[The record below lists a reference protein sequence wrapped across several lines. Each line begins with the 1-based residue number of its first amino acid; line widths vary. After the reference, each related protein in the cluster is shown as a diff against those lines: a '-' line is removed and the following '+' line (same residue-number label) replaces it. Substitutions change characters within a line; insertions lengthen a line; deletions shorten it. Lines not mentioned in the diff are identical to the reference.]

1 MLPPPPPS
9 APRGFV
15 AVQAVLLLAGATAW
29 AQQASQAPW
38 AANALWLAVLLA
50 CATALAAVR
59 HGRLGCWAALMVQ
72 CAALATATSALELT
86 AWHWLFKPLAMLCA
100 IVWVAAS
107 AHPERAGSAF
117 GSPSTPALDATGRR
131 WLIGAL
137 AASLAGDA
145 FLMVEGFFVP
155 GLASFLLAH
164 LAYIAVL
171 RRGQRWF
178 AHRGALAATLA
189 IGLGIYLLL
198 WHGGLPPALRLPV
211 AVYVT
216 VIALMAAQALGR
228 AHQLR
233 RRGATLVALGA
244 CSFLCS
250 DAVLATNR
258 FVQPLPWAAL
268 WVLASYYLA
277 QGLIVAG
284 LLRPAARRAAPFG

>member
-1 MLPPPPPS
+1 M
-9 APRGFV
+9 
-15 AVQAVLLLAGATAW
+15 
-29 AQQASQAPW
+29 
-38 AANALWLAVLLA
+38 WLAVLLV
-50 CATALAAVR
+50 CTMALAAVQR
-59 HGRLGCWAALMVQ
+59 GRLGCWAALMVQ
-72 CAALATATSALELT
+72 CAALATATSALGLT

-100 IVWVAAS
+100 MVWVAAS
-107 AHPERAGSAF
+107 ARPERAGATFHAAS
-117 GSPSTPALDATGRR
+117 SPALDATGRR
-131 WLIGAL
+131 WLLGAL

-155 GLASFLLAH
+155 GLAAFLLAH

-178 AHRGALAATLA
+178 AHRGALATTLA
-189 IGLGIYLLL
+189 IGLGMYLFL

-233 RRGATLVALGA
+233 TRGATLVALGA

-284 LLRPAARRAAPFG
+284 LLRPAARPGT

>member
-1 MLPPPPPS
+1 M
-9 APRGFV
+9 
-15 AVQAVLLLAGATAW
+15 
-29 AQQASQAPW
+29 
-38 AANALWLAVLLA
+38 WLAVLLV
-50 CATALAAVR
+50 CTMALAAVQR
-59 HGRLGCWAALMVQ
+59 GRLGCWAALMVQ
-72 CAALATATSALELT
+72 CAALATATSALGLT

-107 AHPERAGSAF
+107 ARPERAGATFHAAS
-117 GSPSTPALDATGRR
+117 SPALDATGRR

-155 GLASFLLAH
+155 GLAAFLLAH

-189 IGLGIYLLL
+189 IGLGMYLFL

-233 RRGATLVALGA
+233 TRGATLVALGA

-284 LLRPAARRAAPFG
+284 LLRPAARPGT

>member
-1 MLPPPPPS
+1 MQT
-9 APRGFV
+9 A
-15 AVQAVLLLAGATAW
+15 LLLAGATAW
-29 AQQASQAPW
+29 VLQVRQAPW
-38 AANALWLAVLLA
+38 AAPAAIGLAVLLV
-50 CATALAAVR
+50 CATALAAVQR
-59 HGRLGCWAALMVQ
+59 GRLGCWAALMVQ
-72 CAALATATSALELT
+72 CAALATATSALGLT

-100 IVWVAAS
+100 MVWVAAS
-107 AHPERAGSAF
+107 ARPERAGATFHAASN
-117 GSPSTPALDATGRR
+117 PALDATGRR
-131 WLIGAL
+131 WLLGAL

-155 GLASFLLAH
+155 GLAAFLLAH

-189 IGLGIYLLL
+189 IGLGMYLLL

-233 RRGATLVALGA
+233 TRGATLVALGA

-284 LLRPAARRAAPFG
+284 LLRPAARPGT

>member
-29 AQQASQAPW
+29 ALQAGQAPW

-107 AHPERAGSAF
+107 AHPARAGATF
-117 GSPSTPALDATGRR
+117 FSPSTPALDATGRR
-131 WLIGAL
+131 WLTGAL

-189 IGLGIYLLL
+189 IGLGMYLFL

-233 RRGATLVALGA
+233 TRGATLVALGA

-284 LLRPAARRAAPFG
+284 LLRPAARPGT

>member
-1 MLPPPPPS
+1 MQT
-9 APRGFV
+9 A
-15 AVQAVLLLAGATAW
+15 LLLAGATAW
-29 AQQASQAPW
+29 VLQVRQAPW
-38 AANALWLAVLLA
+38 AAPAAIWLAVLLV
-50 CATALAAVR
+50 CATALAAVQR
-59 HGRLGCWAALMVQ
+59 GRLGCWAALMVQ
-72 CAALATATSALELT
+72 CAALATATSALGLT
-86 AWHWLFKPLAMLCA
+86 AWHWLFNPLAMLCA
-100 IVWVAAS
+100 MVWVAAS
-107 AHPERAGSAF
+107 ARPERAGATFHAASN
-117 GSPSTPALDATGRR
+117 PALDATGRR
-131 WLIGAL
+131 WLLGAL

-155 GLASFLLAH
+155 GLAAFLLAH

-189 IGLGIYLLL
+189 IGLGMYLFL

-233 RRGATLVALGA
+233 TRGATLVALGA

-284 LLRPAARRAAPFG
+284 LLRPAARPGT

>member
-1 MLPPPPPS
+1 MQT
-9 APRGFV
+9 A
-15 AVQAVLLLAGATAW
+15 LLLAGATAW
-29 AQQASQAPW
+29 ALQARQAPW
-38 AANALWLAVLLA
+38 AAPAAIWLAVLLV
-50 CATALAAVR
+50 CATALAAVQR
-59 HGRLGCWAALMVQ
+59 GRLGGWAALMVQ
-72 CAALATATSALELT
+72 CAALATATSALGLT

-100 IVWVAAS
+100 MVWVAAS
-107 AHPERAGSAF
+107 ARPERAGATFHAAS
-117 GSPSTPALDATGRR
+117 SPALDATGRR
-131 WLIGAL
+131 WLLGAL

-155 GLASFLLAH
+155 GLAAFLLAH

-189 IGLGIYLLL
+189 IGLGMYLFL

-228 AHQLR
+228 AHQLHT
-233 RRGATLVALGA
+233 RGATLVALGA

-284 LLRPAARRAAPFG
+284 LLRPAARPGT

>member
-1 MLPPPPPS
+1 MQT
-9 APRGFV
+9 A
-15 AVQAVLLLAGATAW
+15 LLLAGATAW
-29 AQQASQAPW
+29 VLQVRQAPW
-38 AANALWLAVLLA
+38 AAPAAIGLAVLLV
-50 CATALAAVR
+50 CATALAAVQR
-59 HGRLGCWAALMVQ
+59 GRLGGWAALMVQ
-72 CAALATATSALELT
+72 CAALATATSALGLT

-100 IVWVAAS
+100 MVWVAAS
-107 AHPERAGSAF
+107 ARPERAGATFHAAS
-117 GSPSTPALDATGRR
+117 SPALDATGRR
-131 WLIGAL
+131 WLLGAL

-189 IGLGIYLLL
+189 IGLGMYLFL

-228 AHQLR
+228 AHQLHT
-233 RRGATLVALGA
+233 RGATLVALGA

-284 LLRPAARRAAPFG
+284 LLRPAARPGT

>member
-1 MLPPPPPS
+1 MQT
-9 APRGFV
+9 A
-15 AVQAVLLLAGATAW
+15 LLLAGATAW
-29 AQQASQAPW
+29 ALQARQAPW
-38 AANALWLAVLLA
+38 AAPAAIGLAVLLV
-50 CATALAAVR
+50 CATALAAVQR
-59 HGRLGCWAALMVQ
+59 GRLGGWAALMVQ
-72 CAALATATSALELT
+72 CAALATATSALGLT

-100 IVWVAAS
+100 MVWVAAS
-107 AHPERAGSAF
+107 ARPERAGATFHAASN
-117 GSPSTPALDATGRR
+117 PALDATGRR
-131 WLIGAL
+131 WLLGAL

-155 GLASFLLAH
+155 GLAAFLLAH

-189 IGLGIYLLL
+189 IGLGMYLLL

-228 AHQLR
+228 AHQLHT
-233 RRGATLVALGA
+233 RGATLVALGA

-284 LLRPAARRAAPFG
+284 LLRPAARPGT